1 MLLVNFFVLRK
12 SCDILTRHLG
22 IQFVYEVVDAGPVVA
37 PTRATAADEATTTTS
52 LRAALQALSPSWQA
66 EFQQAAVTLDA
77 GRIAALIA
85 EIRPLAPHLA
95 ETLSQWMHNFDYEKI
110 IQLAAQQQ
118 E

>member
-1 MLLVNFFVLRK
+1 M
-12 SCDILTRHLG
+12 
-22 IQFVYEVVDAGPVVA
+22 
-37 PTRATAADEATTTTS
+37 
-52 LRAALQALSPSWQA
+52 
-66 EFQQAAVTLDA
+66 TLDA